1 MCIAS
6 VIKALEGSMIN
17 SRTLG
22 FGLALALGLLVAK
35 PVHSDEACMKTVAD
49 IGKAQA
55 TLTELQNLRDNIY
68 KRQASAGSAEGGTAI
83 AVTVKCDACGM
94 MMPNHATGATTR
106 EVKIGGHSYFCCKG
120 CDMSKQVDKE

>member
-1 MCIAS
+1 
-6 VIKALEGSMIN
+6 MIN

-35 PVHSDEACMKTVAD
+35 PVFSDEACMKTVSD

-55 TLTELQNLRDNIY
+55 TLTELTKLRDDIS
-68 KRQASAGSAEGGTAI
+68 KRQASAGSEGGAAI
-83 AVTVKCDACGM
+83 AVTIKCEACGM
-94 MMPNHATGATTR
+94 MMPNHSTGATTR